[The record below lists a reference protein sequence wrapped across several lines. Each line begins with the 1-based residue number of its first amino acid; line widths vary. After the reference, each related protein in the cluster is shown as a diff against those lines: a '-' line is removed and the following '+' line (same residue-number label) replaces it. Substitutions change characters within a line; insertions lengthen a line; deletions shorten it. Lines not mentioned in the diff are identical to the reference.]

1 MKKDIILIEGP
12 EGTMKID
19 PSDKLAVKLAML
31 FEGTCLSKHPTRVAA
46 KYGYSKQRYYQ
57 ILSRFKE
64 GGTAAL
70 KEKKKG
76 PKENRI
82 RTEVIVNQILRHK
95 FLDPDSP
102 AEVIAQKITQAG
114 HKISTRSVERTI
126 TEYGLQKKTLFVKSG
141 QNAKES
147 RDS

>member
-1 MKKDIILIEGP
+1 MKKDKIIIEGP
-12 EGTMKID
+12 EGTMQID
-19 PSDKLAVKLAML
+19 PSDKLAVKLAMV
-31 FEGTCLSKHPTRVAA
+31 FEGSCLSKHPTKVAA

-57 ILSRFKE
+57 ILSKFKE
-64 GGTAAL
+64 GGSAAL
-70 KEKKKG
+70 KEMKKG
-76 PKENRI
+76 PKENRV

-141 QNAKES
+141 QKAKES